1 MYYFGGGEPHITC
14 SKPWI
19 LIWKRIILEHQLPH
33 YKPQLSPDILFKIF
47 QELYGILHGGENA
60 GYLSGDRK
68 VGTEWTSVSSFPLT
82 VIQLTVLVFSPSPHY
97 CSALSLSLLW
107 RSVGL
112 SAPGSVCTG
121 LQLPGLFLPLA
132 PSHLSSNFQK
142 GVYWWLASLCCFY
155 LNELSEEMS
164 KMLVSNP

>member
-1 MYYFGGGEPHITC
+1 MVTNKGCKAGQTKTNVLLWRRGTTHYMCKTLNSNMKKTYFGTSTSTLQASALPRHFVQDLSRT
-14 SKPWI
+14 
-19 LIWKRIILEHQLPH
+19 IW
-33 YKPQLSPDILFKIF
+33 YFAW
-47 QELYGILHGGENA
+47 GENA

-68 VGTEWTSVSSFPLT
+68 VGTEWTSVSSFPLI

-112 SAPGSVCTG
+112 PAPGSVCTG

-132 PSHLSSNFQK
+132 PSHLSSNSERCLLVTCF
-142 GVYWWLASLCCFY
+142 SLLF
-155 LNELSEEMS
+155 LFE
-164 KMLVSNP
+164 